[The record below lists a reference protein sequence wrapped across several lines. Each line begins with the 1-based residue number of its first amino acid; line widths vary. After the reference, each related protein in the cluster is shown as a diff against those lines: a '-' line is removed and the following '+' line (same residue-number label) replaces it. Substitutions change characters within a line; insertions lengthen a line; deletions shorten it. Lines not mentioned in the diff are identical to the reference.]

1 MRKIVSEIR
10 IWPDKILR
18 KKCKKVENFFLAREI
33 FDKMYKIVKESDS
46 KVLAANQI
54 GLDISCLIV
63 RAEDKVFYL
72 VNPSL
77 IKKEGYQ
84 VKKESCLSLPHLG
97 LLEIKR
103 ARSVWVEYWNEK
115 GEKLCIEA
123 EDDLASILQHG
134 IDHLQGKLFIDRV
147 SLRRKLSLL
156 KKLNYGVS

>member
-1 MRKIVSEIR
+1 MRKIASEIR

-18 KKCKKVENFFLAREI
+18 KKCRKVENFFLAREI
-33 FDKMYKIVKESDS
+33 FDKMHRIIKENDI

-63 RAEDKVFYL
+63 KAENKVFYL

-77 IKKEGYQ
+77 IKKEGQ
-84 VKKESCLSLPHLG
+84 QIKKESCLSLPQLG

-103 ARSVWVEYWNEK
+103 ARSVWVEYWDEK
-115 GEKLCIEA
+115 GERLCIEA

-134 IDHLQGKLFIDRV
+134 MDHLQGKLFIDRV
-147 SLRRKLSLL
+147 PLRRRLSLL
-156 KKLNYGVS
+156 KKSNYGMS